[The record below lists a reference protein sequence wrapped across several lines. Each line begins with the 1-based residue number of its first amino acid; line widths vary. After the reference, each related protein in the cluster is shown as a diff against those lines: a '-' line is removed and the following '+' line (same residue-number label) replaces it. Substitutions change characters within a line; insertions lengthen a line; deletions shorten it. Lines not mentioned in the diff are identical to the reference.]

1 MAISSVRAQV
11 NGTWYTL
18 SYDSASGS
26 YKGTITAPGSTSFN
40 REGGYYDVTIE
51 ATNTAG
57 TKTIVNGSDLAD
69 LQLVV
74 RETVKPLIVFQTPTT
89 GAHLTN
95 NKPEITFF
103 IADEGGGS
111 GVNIDNLSVKLD
123 GKAVSF
129 NEYTETPYSAGYT
142 VVYVPAAALSDGSH
156 TVTVDCTDNDG
167 NQAVTATTTFIVDT
181 VPPTLNVTAPTNA
194 LVTYNENLGVT
205 GSTNDASS
213 SPVTVTIK
221 VNNVDQGSVTVAANG
236 SFSKTV
242 TLVEG
247 SNTIVVTATD
257 AAGKVSTVTRTV
269 TKDVSVPVVQS
280 ANITP
285 NPVNAG
291 ATVIISV
298 VIV

>member
-18 SYDSASGS
+18 TYDSASGT

-51 ATNTAG
+51 AINTAG
-57 TKTIVNGSDLAD
+57 TKTTVNGSDLAG

-74 RETVKPLIVFQTPTT
+74 RETVKPLIVMQSPTT
-89 GAHLTN
+89 GAYVTN
-95 NKPEITFF
+95 NQPEISFI

-111 GVNIDNLSVKLD
+111 GVNIDNLSIKLD

-129 NEYTETPYSAGYT
+129 NEYSETPYAAGYT
-142 VVYVPAAALSDGSH
+142 VVYVPANALSDGSH

-167 NQAVTATTTFIVDT
+167 NQATTGKTTFVVDT
-181 VPPTLNVTAPTNA
+181 VPPTLNVTTPADG
-194 LVTYNENLGVT
+194 LVTYNASLGVA
-205 GSTNDASS
+205 GSTNDASA
-213 SPVTVTIK
+213 SPVTVTIT
-221 VNNVDQGSVTVAANG
+221 VNEEDQGSVTVATNG

-242 TLVEG
+242 TLAEG
-247 SNTIVVTATD
+247 ENTIVVTATD
-257 AAGKVSTVTRTV
+257 AAGKSSSVTRTV
-269 TKDVSVPVVQS
+269 TKDSSAPVIQSVSI
-280 ANITP
+280 AP

-291 ATVIISV
+291 SSVIISV

>member
-11 NGTWYTL
+11 NGTWSTL
-18 SYDSASGS
+18 TYDSASGA

-57 TKTIVNGSDLAD
+57 TKTTVNGSDLAG

-74 RETVKPLIVFQTPTT
+74 RETVKPLIVMQSPAT
-89 GAHLTN
+89 GAYVTN
-95 NKPEITFF
+95 NKPEFLFYIV
-103 IADEGGGS
+103 DEGGGS

-129 NEYTETPYSAGYT
+129 NEYTEAAFSNGYT
-142 VVYVPAAALSDGSH
+142 VTYVPATALSDGSH

-167 NQAVTATTTFIVDT
+167 NQAVTGTTTFVVDT
-181 VPPTLNVTAPTNA
+181 VPPTLNVTTPANG
-194 LVTYNENLGVT
+194 LVTYNASLGVA
-205 GSTNDASS
+205 GSTTDSSS
-213 SPVTVTIK
+213 SPVTVTIT
-221 VNNVDQGSVTVAANG
+221 VNGVDQGSVSVATSG

-242 TLVEG
+242 TLADGE
-247 SNTIVVTATD
+247 NTIVVTATD
-257 AAGKVSTVTRTV
+257 AAGKSSSVTRTV
-269 TKDVSVPVVQS
+269 TKDTSEPVIQS
-280 ANITP
+280 ASITP
-285 NPVNAG
+285 NPVNTG

>member
-18 SYDSASGS
+18 AYDSASGS

-57 TKTIVNGSDLAD
+57 TSTIVNSSDLAG

-74 RETVKPLIVFQTPTT
+74 RETVKPIIVMQSPAT
-89 GAHLTN
+89 GAYVTT
-95 NKPEITFF
+95 NKPEITFI

-129 NEYTETPYSAGYT
+129 SEYSETAYASGYT
-142 VVYVPAAALSDGSH
+142 VIYVPTAALSDGSH

-167 NQAVTATTTFIVDT
+167 NQAVQGKTTFIVDT
-181 VPPTLNVTAPTNA
+181 VPPTLNVTAPVDE
-194 LVTYNENLGVT
+194 LVTYNTNLGVS

-213 SPVTVTIK
+213 SPVTVTIT
-221 VNNVDQGSVTVAANG
+221 VNGVDQGSVTVATSG

-242 TLVEG
+242 TLEEG
-247 SNTIVVTATD
+247 ENTVVVTATD

-269 TKDVSVPVVQS
+269 TKDSSAPVIQS
-280 ANITP
+280 ASITP
-285 NPVNAG
+285 NPVNTG
-291 ATVIISV
+291 ASVIISV
-298 VIV
+298 EIV